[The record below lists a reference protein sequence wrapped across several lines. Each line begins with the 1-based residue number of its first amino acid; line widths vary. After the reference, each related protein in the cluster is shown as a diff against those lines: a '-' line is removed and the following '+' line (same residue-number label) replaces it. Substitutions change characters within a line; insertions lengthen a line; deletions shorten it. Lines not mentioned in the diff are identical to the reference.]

1 MPKTVKPTFLRATFK
16 QRSVTVVRNLLL
28 SSALLMNG
36 SASLAGSDIF
46 SKARE
51 LTQQG
56 KKTEA
61 LQLLQTEMQKGTK
74 ATDPELLPF
83 SMAMVHYKSGDYEKA
98 LAAYSEL
105 VKQSTSLEEY
115 AYFYKAMSEFK
126 LNKLNEAQADFKKVE
141 ELSPNAKLKNDS
153 TSMLG
158 QIALQQANFKE
169 AKAYFQKIEKRTRN
183 TEDYPDVLYFLALAD
198 QGLGKHSSMCNWAT
212 KLYGRYPA
220 HARVES
226 WGFDLAENKI
236 GTKASGCPSELGD
249 FKLRVR
255 HLIFAG
261 ADKKAQ
267 AEITQIRERLVK
279 EDPYL
284 ADQVQAQYF
293 AQEGELTKAY
303 GLLKAYYE
311 TKKTNFSYLIS
322 FASIAARA
330 GEVQAAVGSYYA
342 AYKMAPHQPQS
353 KEALYQSAFLSY
365 QFQDYDG
372 ATRRFK
378 EFMRVY
384 PKSALVVDAKWQL
397 AWLKYLKG
405 DYPEA
410 YKAFSQLQNEKRK
423 GKRHTVRY
431 PADRLHYW
439 MAMSLYRQGNID
451 QAKTYFQKLTKDSLM
466 GYYAIT
472 AQYRLKKIEAL
483 QPKMLARASQTEPS
497 SRWLV
502 RGPASEF
509 LMPSMDDSAP
519 MMVAQNDE
527 TEEGI
532 VLQEFADET
541 NNAESTET
549 ASTDA
554 ASDSKQLE
562 VTEMTEGITEKEQSS
577 AVLAKRFEKARD
589 LMTVGLDD
597 WAKWDLYDIEK
608 RTRNKDFMKSL
619 MNEYNSVGHY
629 NRSSYI
635 GQVFFSSQRSSAGLE
650 GGRPLWESA
659 YPKAFSQFVDKYS
672 KDFSVPNEL
681 VWGIMRA
688 ESQYRKDAISPVG
701 ALGLMQ
707 VMPFTGYR
715 VANLLGD
722 KDFQPRQL
730 LEPDAAIKMGARY
743 LSRLMLKFD
752 NTIPLVAAGYNAG
765 PHRVN
770 NWLNAFGHLE
780 TDEFIEHIPF
790 LETRNYVKK
799 VVSNCYVYS
808 QLYGNKKDL
817 FGYLVEPVPYKKVS
831 GSDQLAQKESWDDI

>member
-1 MPKTVKPTFLRATFK
+1 LST
-16 QRSVTVVRNLLL
+16 LLL
-28 SSALLMNG
+28 TNG
-36 SASLAGSDIF
+36 SVAHAAEDVF
-46 SKARE
+46 TKARE
-51 LTQQG
+51 LTEAG
-56 KKTEA
+56 KKDEA
-61 LQLLQTEMQKGTK
+61 LKLLQAEIQKGPK
-74 ATDPELLPF
+74 GSEQELLPF
-83 SMAMVHYKSGDYEKA
+83 SIAMVYYKSADYDKA
-98 LAAYSEL
+98 LAAYDDFL
-105 VKQSTSLEEY
+105 KRPNSLEEY

-126 LNKLNEAQADFKKVE
+126 LNKFREAQADFKKVE
-141 ELSPNAKLKNDS
+141 ELSPNAKLKIDS
-153 TSMLG
+153 ISMLG
-158 QIALQQANFKE
+158 QIALQHESYKE
-169 AKAYFQKIEKRTRN
+169 AKGYFQKIEKRTRN
-183 TEDYPDVLYFLALAD
+183 TEDYPEVVYFLALSE
-198 QGLGKHSSMCNWAT
+198 QGLGKHAAMCNWAT
-212 KLYGRYPA
+212 KLYGRYPS
-220 HARVES
+220 HPRVEN

-236 GTKASGCPSELGD
+236 GTKATNCSSDLSD

-255 HLIFAG
+255 YLIFAG
-261 ADKKAQ
+261 LDKKAQ

-279 EDPYL
+279 EDPFL
-284 ADQVQAQYF
+284 ADQLQAQYF

-303 GLLKAYYE
+303 DLLKGYYDQ
-311 TKKTNFSYLIS
+311 KKNNFTYLIS
-322 FASIAARA
+322 FASVAARA

-342 AYKMAPHQPQS
+342 AYKMSPHQAQS

-384 PKSALVVDAKWQL
+384 PKSALNVDARWQL

-423 GKRHTVRY
+423 GRRHVVRY
-431 PADRLHYW
+431 PTDRLNYW
-439 MAMSLYRQGNID
+439 MAMSLFRQGKYD
-451 QAKTYFQKLTKDSLM
+451 GAKARFQALTKDSLM
-466 GYYAIT
+466 GYYAIA

-483 QPKMLARASQTEPS
+483 QPKMAARTAQNSLAL
-497 SRWLV
+497 RWA
-502 RGPASEF
+502 RGPAGASEY
-509 LMPSMDDSAP
+509 LIPSVDDTLPELAASA
-519 MMVAQNDE
+519 DE
-527 TEEGI
+527 SEEGI
-532 VLQEFADET
+532 VLQEFAEEAQ
-541 NNAESTET
+541 NAESAES
-549 ASTDA
+549 ADNGDGNNA
-554 ASDSKQLE
+554 DVKQLE
-562 VTEMTEGITEKEQSS
+562 VSEMTEGITVKEQSN
-577 AVLAKRFEKARD
+577 AVLSKRFEKARD

-619 MNEYNSVGHY
+619 MTEYNSVGHF

-635 GQVFFSSQRSSAGLE
+635 GQVFFSGQRSASGLE
-650 GGRPLWESA
+650 GGRNLWEYA
-659 YPKAFSQFVDKYS
+659 YPRAFSQYVDKYS
-672 KDFSVPNEL
+672 KDFSIPNEL

-722 KDFQPRQL
+722 KNFQPRQL

-743 LSRLMLKFD
+743 LQRLMLKFD

-770 NWLNAFGHLE
+770 NWLHSFGHLE

-808 QLYGNKKDL
+808 QLYSNKKDL
-817 FGYLVEPVPYKKVS
+817 FGYLVEPVPFKKVGTGGAS
-831 GSDQLAQKESWDDI
+831 QKEDWDDI